1 MQEKR
6 NDQQGEV
13 VGLEYSQGDHE
24 EENHSRPVN
33 EVFECEN
40 SQEVEES
47 NAAVAAG
54 QTSPSHNVPLA
65 QSLPTVPKEPKKATG
80 SGSTSGTIS
89 QAVSESTGQ
98 NPMTKIVPVQPS
110 DKDTKARSL
119 FEVFIGRYIYVTFFL
134 NVN

>member
-13 VGLEYSQGDHE
+13 VGLQYSQGDQE
-24 EENHSRPVN
+24 GENSRPAKRL
-33 EVFECEN
+33 FSCES

-65 QSLPTVPKEPKKATG
+65 QSLPTVPKEPEKATG

-89 QAVSESTGQ
+89 KAVSESTGQ

-110 DKDTKARSL
+110 EKETKARSL

-134 NVN
+134 NVK

>member
-13 VGLEYSQGDHE
+13 VGLQYSQGDQE
-24 EENHSRPVN
+24 EENSSRQAKRL
-33 EVFECEN
+33 FSCEI

-54 QTSPSHNVPLA
+54 QTSPSHNVTLA
-65 QSLPTVPKEPKKATG
+65 QSLPTIPKEPEKATG

-89 QAVSESTGQ
+89 KAVSESTGQ
-98 NPMTKIVPVQPS
+98 NPMTQIVPVQPS
-110 DKDTKARSL
+110 EKEIKARSV
-119 FEVFIGRYIYVTFFL
+119 FEVSFNWSLYMLPFF
-134 NVN
+134 